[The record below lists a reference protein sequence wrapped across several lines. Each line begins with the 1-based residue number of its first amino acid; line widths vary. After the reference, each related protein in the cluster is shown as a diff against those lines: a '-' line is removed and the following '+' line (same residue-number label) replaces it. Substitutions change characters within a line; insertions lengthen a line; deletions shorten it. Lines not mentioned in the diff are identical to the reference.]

1 MCLDWIDN
9 DMGFCHSLWGI
20 PTVDGLKAAL
30 TPPTTP
36 LPHVGFFF
44 SLLPAFS
51 LTYRVF
57 WCLAQPETLQTHF
70 TLKSHWKV
78 WEYLRRIAELLVVG

>member
-1 MCLDWIDN
+1 VCLDWIDN

-36 LPHVGFFF
+36 LPSSHHRHMHFHE
-44 SLLPAFS
+44 
-51 LTYRVF
+51 LTEFV
-57 WCLAQPETLQTHF
+57 WCLAQPET
-70 TLKSHWKV
+70 
-78 WEYLRRIAELLVVG
+78 